1 MKNGISLAIIIS
13 IFGIFFGIEWLANNL
28 DQKYEK
34 YYLSNDNNR

>member
-1 MKNGISLAIIIS
+1 MKNSVLLAIIIS